1 MYISF
6 RNNLDHDILKRMCDY
21 SQLIAKMYG
30 IDTIRKL
37 NETAAL
43 GPAAAQ
49 STTTT
54 TTFTSGFA
62 ERQQNRNHEI
72 ETSLPD
78 EVKSLP
84 VKEVSL
90 EAWDAEVLAA
100 PLPVVVDF
108 YATWCGPCDHVAPI
122 LGHLASELDGL
133 AKFVKIDVDKS
144 LEIADGCSVRSIPT
158 IIIFKS
164 GKELARTIG
173 AQSKEN
179 LTKFVT
185 THISVETR

>member
-1 MYISF
+1 
-6 RNNLDHDILKRMCDY
+6 
-21 SQLIAKMYG
+21 MYG
-30 IDTIRKL
+30 IDTLRKM

-43 GPAAAQ
+43 GPAVAQ
-49 STTTT
+49 STTTISLA
-54 TTFTSGFA
+54 SGFA
-62 ERQQNRNHEI
+62 ERQQNRKHEI
-72 ETSLPD
+72 ETSLP

-90 EAWDAEVLAA
+90 EDWDAEVLAA

-108 YATWCGPCDHVAPI
+108 YAKWCGPCDHVEPI
-122 LGHLASELDGL
+122 LHHLASELEGL

-158 IIIFKS
+158 IIVFKS

-173 AQSKEN
+173 AQSKEKPSN
-179 LTKFVT
+179 FITT
-185 THISVETR
+185 YTHISGN